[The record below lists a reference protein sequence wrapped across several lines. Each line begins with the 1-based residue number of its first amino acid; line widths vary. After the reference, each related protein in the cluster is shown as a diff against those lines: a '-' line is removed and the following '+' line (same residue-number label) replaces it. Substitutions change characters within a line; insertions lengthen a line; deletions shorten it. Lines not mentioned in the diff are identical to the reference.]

1 MSHSPSPAKK
11 GSSFVRKPRPDKPA
25 LRLFCFPYAGGGA
38 SIYRGLVA
46 AMPAHIEAVPVQPP
60 GRENRLNEPALR
72 TMGEL
77 LDLLEGEILP
87 LLDVPYAFVGYSLGA
102 SVAFELALRL
112 DQRHHLPPR
121 HVVVSARQPP
131 HVRPRRPPIHDLP
144 DAEFLEELR
153 DLEGTPAEALDHPEL
168 MELLMPLLRA
178 DFAVVESYEARP
190 RPALSCTLTALG
202 GLKDRDVPREDL
214 EGWRGYGQEP
224 FKLRMFPGGHFF
236 INENRELFLSAVL
249 QEILP
254 KV

>member
-1 MSHSPSPAKK
+1 MSHSPSQARKA
-11 GSSFVRKPRPDKPA
+11 SSFVRKPRHDKPA

-38 SIYRGLVA
+38 SIYRPLVTA
-46 AMPAHIEAVPVQPP
+46 VPANIEVVPVQPP

-72 TMGEL
+72 RIGDL
-77 LDLLEGEILP
+77 LDMLEGEILP
-87 LLDVPYAFVGYSLGA
+87 LLDVPYAFFGYSLGA

-121 HVVVSARQPP
+121 HVMVAARQPP
-131 HVRPRRPPIHDLP
+131 HVVPRRSPIHDLP
-144 DAEFLEELR
+144 DDRFLEELR

-168 MELLMPLLRA
+168 MQLLMPLLRA
-178 DFAVVESYEARP
+178 DFEIVESYEVRP

-202 GLKDRDVPREDL
+202 GLKDRDVLREDL

-224 FKLRMFPGGHFF
+224 FRLRMFPGGHFF
-236 INENRELFLSAVL
+236 LNENRESLISAVL

-254 KV
+254 KI